1 MTQRTVNANV
11 DQDEEDIE
19 KGGLYGGPEAK
30 NAGLFFYFPPERI
43 NKLKKITFKDSLVI
57 GSHSSLKKKK
67 KGILKTFVVTDLWL
81 CWNQP
86 LTICGK

>member
-1 MTQRTVNANV
+1 MTSPESDQEEPVMTQRTVNANV

-30 NAGLFFYFPPERI
+30 NAGLFFHFPPERI

-67 KGILKTFVVTDLWL
+67 KEFSRPLW
-81 CWNQP
+81 
-86 LTICGK
+86 